1 MHVCDVCRGGVFSR
15 NSLKFLGTPRDGGS
29 PHLEF
34 SAIMRKPI
42 PLASASTVPSLHDP
56 HLQPHPNP
64 EAQAIEMACK
74 RIFLITGTPSSP
86 RPSLLPPSPS
96 IPPYFFS
103 SPPSFLSPCLHSTL
117 THAGREGE
125 NRQLSNFSHF
135 SQMLSKVISGRA
147 ERQRATRSQQA
158 L

>member
-1 MHVCDVCRGGVFSR
+1 MHACDVWGVFSR
-15 NSLKFLGTPRDGGS
+15 NSLKFLGTPRAGGS
-29 PHLEF
+29 PHLGF
-34 SAIMRKPI
+34 STFMRKPI

-64 EAQAIEMACK
+64 EAQAAEMACK
-74 RIFLITGTPSSP
+74 RIFLITGTPSIP
-86 RPSLLPPSPS
+86 RPSLLLPPSPS
-96 IPPYFFS
+96 TPPFLLS
-103 SPPSFLSPCLHSTL
+103 PSFLSPCLHSTL